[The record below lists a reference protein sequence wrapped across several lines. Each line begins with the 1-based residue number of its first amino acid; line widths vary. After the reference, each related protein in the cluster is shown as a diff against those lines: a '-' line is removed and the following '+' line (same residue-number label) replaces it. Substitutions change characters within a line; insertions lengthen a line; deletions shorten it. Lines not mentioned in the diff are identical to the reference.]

1 MTSEL
6 NETKAVITLNQD
18 NVPIFSWLGTVVR
31 RAKVKRQLH
40 FRIKVD
46 RYQNIVVASL

>member
-18 NVPIFSWLGTVVR
+18 NVPIFHGLGPR
-31 RAKVKRQLH
+31 SGEQK
-40 FRIKVD
+40 
-46 RYQNIVVASL
+46 

>member
-18 NVPIFSWLGTVVR
+18 NVPIFHGWGLWSGEQSEKTI
-31 RAKVKRQLH
+31 A

-46 RYQNIVVASL
+46 RY